1 MRELSKPKIVF
12 EEINPASARGDPH
25 RTRVELSNH
34 ILYVPVILAADI
46 YAKKYFFQNI
56 LKSIVHCHHN
66 YKFIKNFLKDD
77 KLPKHLA
84 YIIIND
90 IIFE

>member
-34 ILYVPVILAADI
+34 ILYVPVNLAVG
-46 YAKKYFFQNI
+46 QNI
-56 LKSIVHCHHN
+56 GKYTIV
-66 YKFIKNFLKDD
+66 D
-77 KLPKHLA
+77 KEILLGW
-84 YIIIND
+84 
-90 IIFE
+90 

>member
-34 ILYVPVILAADI
+34 ILYVPVILAAE
-46 YAKKYFFQNI
+46 KK
-56 LKSIVHCHHN
+56 V
-66 YKFIKNFLKDD
+66 FLSEED
-77 KLPKHLA
+77 
-84 YIIIND
+84 
-90 IIFE
+90 